1 MTNDQP
7 PINQRI
13 TNIESRLDRLE
24 GEFREQASFLV
35 DGLLAL
41 SSQTT
46 ALTNRIDRLTE
57 VVAQQAASTNRAL
70 DRLVENAEADR
81 SAMRQ
86 MQAEIQQIW
95 QYLLSQRPNG
105 HQG

>member
-7 PINQRI
+7 TNQRL
-13 TNIESRLDRLE
+13 TAIESRLDRLE

-35 DGLLAL
+35 EGLLAL
-41 SSQTT
+41 SAQTT
-46 ALTNRIDRLTE
+46 NLTNRVDNLTTA
-57 VVAQQAASTNRAL
+57 VTQ
-70 DRLVENAEADR
+70 LVTNAEADR
-81 SAMRQ
+81 AVMRQ

-105 HQG
+105 QQG